1 MFKKEKKN
9 TVHEMI
15 QKLKALESL
24 GVDIY
29 EAEIKIDK
37 SCLEIKDKEV
47 SVHIYDES
55 MHVYTKT
62 K

>member
-1 MFKKEKKN
+1 MFGKPKKN

-24 GVDIY
+24 GIDIY
-29 EAEIKIDK
+29 EAEIKINK
-37 SCLEIKDKEV
+37 SCLEIEDKEV
-47 SVHIYDES
+47 TAYIYDES
-55 MHVYTKT
+55 MHVYIKI

>member
-1 MFKKEKKN
+1 MFKKTKKN

-15 QKLKALESL
+15 QKLKSLDSL

-29 EAEIKIDK
+29 EAEIKINK
-37 SCLEIKDKEV
+37 GCLEIEDKEV

-55 MHVYTKT
+55 MHVYVKI

>member
-1 MFKKEKKN
+1 MFKKEKKI
-9 TVHEMI
+9 TVYDMI
-15 QKLKALESL
+15 KKLRGLENL

-29 EAEIKIDK
+29 EAEIKINK
-37 SCLEIKDKEV
+37 GCLEIEDKEV

-55 MHVYTKT
+55 MHIYVKI

>member
-1 MFKKEKKN
+1 
-9 TVHEMI
+9 MI
-15 QKLKALESL
+15 QKLKALDFL

-29 EAEIKIDK
+29 EAEIKITK
-37 SCLEIKDKEV
+37 SCLEIEDKEI

-55 MHVYTKT
+55 MHVYTKA

>member
-1 MFKKEKKN
+1 MFKKEKKI
-9 TVHEMI
+9 TVYDMI
-15 QKLKALESL
+15 KKLRALENL

-29 EAEIKIDK
+29 EAEIKIGK
-37 SCLEIKDKEV
+37 TCLEIEDKET

>member
-1 MFKKEKKN
+1 MLKKQKKQTVIDMIEK
-9 TVHEMI
+9 
-15 QKLKALESL
+15 LRGLEYV

-29 EAEIKIDK
+29 EAEIKINK
-37 SCLEIKDKEV
+37 SCLEIEDKEV